1 MDKPLYLS
9 VKDYLIRKMAVKMM
23 VPEKTIEAVVNH
35 QFKSANEA
43 LRVNESVELSGFGKM
58 YFNRKKAYKRMA
70 KLISKK
76 KVFENMLV
84 TKQLSEQ
91 RIATINLIIANVIDE
106 IEILKPRIDEA
117 EYQAYIRGLEKQ
129 PGAPNKAEGNDKEG
143 SSNEDGNM

>member
-1 MDKPLYLS
+1 
-9 VKDYLIRKMAVKMM
+9 
-23 VPEKTIEAVVNH
+23 
-35 QFKSANEA
+35 
-43 LRVNESVELSGFGKM
+43 
-58 YFNRKKAYKRMA
+58 MA